1 MKIYKI
7 TRSYWWPSVFE
18 CVKTDATKQDWDEL
32 VAAHHNDF
40 KIEPHSN
47 GQEITEVIDD
57 DVDMDGQ
64 SYLSY
69 LFTDKD
75 LTEDG
80 IERAAV
86 RDKIDEEMVNRF
98 TASPYTIICET
109 VRTYTVVDGYGNEI
123 TKETEKEKIYCL
135 SIEERDGRYYIDSD
149 LSYWDTDIQPM
160 VGQKELYE
168 SVKKYLKNREDII
181 PPRYIIMEAIGKD
194 EPLIIDLT

>member
-1 MKIYKI
+1 
-7 TRSYWWPSVFE
+7 
-18 CVKTDATKQDWDEL
+18 
-32 VAAHHNDF
+32 
-40 KIEPHSN
+40 
-47 GQEITEVIDD
+47 
-57 DVDMDGQ
+57 
-64 SYLSY
+64 
-69 LFTDKD
+69 
-75 LTEDG
+75 
-80 IERAAV
+80 
-86 RDKIDEEMVNRF
+86 MVNRF